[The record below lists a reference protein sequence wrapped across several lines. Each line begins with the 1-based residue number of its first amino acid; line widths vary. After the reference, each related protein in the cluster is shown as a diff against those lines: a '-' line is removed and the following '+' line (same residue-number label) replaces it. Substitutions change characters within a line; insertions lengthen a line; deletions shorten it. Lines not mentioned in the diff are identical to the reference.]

1 MKGARMLVVS
11 LRGVNFAF
19 WSHLGCSGQNAMIFS
34 REGQAK
40 KYKNIFDMYIF
51 NSFYLLHSYNPSF
64 LICLCFNM
72 VSFRGQK
79 SLAHAQIGLLLG
91 FNSKF
96 PTSIP
101 TPFICEVPPRA
112 QLERI
117 DTINIFFVSFSTEKE
132 FFFSLFYTSQI
143 LFTLQKQ
150 QINRRLKE
158 FPVL

>member
-1 MKGARMLVVS
+1 MKVKR
-11 LRGVNFAF
+11 
-19 WSHLGCSGQNAMIFS
+19 
-34 REGQAK
+34 
-40 KYKNIFDMYIF
+40 KNIKI
-51 NSFYLLHSYNPSF
+51 YLICIF
-64 LICLCFNM
+64 LIHFIYSIHIIQVFSFVCVLIWSLLGVKIAWPM
-72 VSFRGQK
+72 HRSVSFIRGLIQNFRRA
-79 SLAHAQIGLLLG
+79 SPPLSYAR
-91 FNSKF
+91 S
-96 PTSIP
+96 
-101 TPFICEVPPRA
+101 PRA